1 MSFFTLIVTAI
12 GLAADAFAVA
22 VGRGMR
28 WPRFAWR
35 PAVAIAVTFG
45 AFQGLMPLLG
55 WVLGNSLT
63 NVIVDFDHWLAF
75 GLLLAIGVKMAWE
88 ALRDFRTSGED
99 AVTESAAT
107 RPATGEAAGAVA
119 RVRPAELL
127 TLGVA
132 TSIDALAVGVS
143 FAVLEVSI
151 VLAAV
156 VIAAITAAMS
166 VAGVAIGHHAGRHLR
181 SYAELAGAA
190 VLVGI
195 GVTILLE
202 HMSA

>member
-181 SYAELAGAA
+181 GYAELAGAA